1 MKADKEL
8 DPFFY
13 RIGWIFLIL
22 GAIYAVARLGFGVG
36 PLPKLPLCVFHTVTG
51 YYCPGCGGSRA
62 VAALFKGK
70 LLRSLYYHPI
80 VPYSAIVGGWFMLSQ
95 SVERLSRGKWKIGM
109 HYRNIYLWLAL
120 ALVILNCIIKNMILL
135 FTGVALIR

>member
-36 PLPKLPLCVFHTVTG
+36 PLPKLPLCVFHTATG

-95 SVERLSRGKWKIGM
+95 SVERLSRGRWKIGM

-120 ALVILNCIIKNMILL
+120 ALVILNCVVKNMILL
-135 FTGVALIR
+135 LTGVALIR